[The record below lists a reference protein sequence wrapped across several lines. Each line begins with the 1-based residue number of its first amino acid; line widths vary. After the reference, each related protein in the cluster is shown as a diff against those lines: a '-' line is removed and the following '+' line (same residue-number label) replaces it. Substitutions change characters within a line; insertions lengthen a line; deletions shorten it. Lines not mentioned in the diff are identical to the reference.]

1 MTSALDSDLKLAL
14 VLCTST
20 GNSAGKDLSSLADE
34 LLKLCAVLVID
45 IINLVLTEDAN
56 LFSLAGCLTDRAYI
70 GVFCI
75 FHFGLTQAF
84 Q

>member
-1 MTSALDSDLKLAL
+1 MTSALDSNLELTL
-14 VLCTST
+14 VLCTSA
-20 GNSAGKDLSSLADE
+20 GNSAGKDLASLADE

-45 IINLVLTEDAN
+45 IINLVLAEDAN
-56 LFSLAGCLTDRAYI
+56 LFSLAGRLADRAYI